1 MLGRDLGRGAAGPGG
16 VWPSPDVAAGAAIA
30 GVQTF
35 PYVAPDHQARD
46 FDYPQSPPVG
56 GDHWPP
62 SAGGVTGWLTC
73 GTFDTQVPDEFAVH
87 SMEHGAVWLTYRPGE
102 DAAGLAALAALQ
114 PDYVLVSPYAGQSG
128 AYGASTWGAQLF
140 VDSPED
146 PRLEAQRALWR
157 GSEVGFSDRDL
168 VVLEGRTTS
177 ELGATYRIRPTAF
190 AMVLVGKD
198 GHTAFRSDV
207 PVAASDLFQRID
219 AMPMR
224 REEMR
229 VRGR

>member
-1 MLGRDLGRGAAGPGG
+1 MLSRSLSVVTLAAVLYGCRRSPPAGDTS
-16 VWPSPDVAAGAAIA
+16 PSP
-30 GVQTF
+30 
-35 PYVAPDHQARD
+35 
-46 FDYPQSPPVG
+46 
-56 GDHWPP
+56 
-62 SAGGVTGWLTC
+62 
-73 GTFDTQVPDEFAVH
+73 
-87 SMEHGAVWLTYRPGE
+87 
-102 DAAGLAALAALQ
+102 AALEALRHQ
-114 PDYVLVSPYAGQSG
+114 SRVALVFTP
-128 AYGASTWGAQLF
+128 
-140 VDSPED
+140 SPED

-177 ELGATYRIRPTAF
+177 ELGATYGIRPTAF